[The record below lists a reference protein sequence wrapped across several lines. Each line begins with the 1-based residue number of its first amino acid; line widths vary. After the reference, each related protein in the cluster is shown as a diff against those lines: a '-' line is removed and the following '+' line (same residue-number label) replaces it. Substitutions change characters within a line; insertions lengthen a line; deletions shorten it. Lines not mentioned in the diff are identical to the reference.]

1 MLALE
6 NLRGIMLMVISMAAF
21 AVEDMLIKLASESM
35 SVGQILAIL
44 GAVDGA
50 IFYLLLRANGER
62 LLGRDLLQ
70 APVILR
76 NMGEVFG
83 SLAFVTAI
91 VLIPISTASSILQAS
106 PLVVTMGAALF
117 LGEAVGWRRWTATF
131 IGFLGVLMVVR
142 PGLEGFDANALF
154 AVAGVI
160 GLAIRDV
167 ATRAIP
173 RSLTSLRLGALAMLL
188 LVPTGLIMASF
199 SGGFQTPS
207 PMSLVYIS
215 IAAIIGVGGYY
226 AVTSATRLGEISVIA
241 PFRYSRLVFAMLVG
255 IFVFSERPD
264 LWTML
269 GAAIIILSGIY
280 TFVRERRIRQKLAA
294 AAALQF

>member
-1 MLALE
+1 MALT
-6 NLRGIMLMVISMAAF
+6 V
-21 AVEDMLIKLASESM
+21 
-35 SVGQILAIL
+35 
-44 GAVDGA
+44 GA
-50 IFYLLLRANGER
+50 IFCFSIMDATVKAVSPEIGTLPAIWARYAGQMVLVIIIVSPRLSSVMKSEYLG
-62 LLGRDLLQ
+62 LQ
-70 APVILR
+70 ILR
-76 NMGEVFG
+76 
-83 SLAFVTAI
+83 
-91 VLIPISTASSILQAS
+91 SILLMAATFFFFSGIARITLAEAS
-106 PLVVTMGAALF
+106 AVMNLNPIFITLGAALF

-207 PMSLVYIS
+207 AISLVYIS

>member
-1 MLALE
+1 MIALE

-21 AVEDMLIKLASESM
+21 AVEDMLIKLASDSM

-50 IFYLLLRANGER
+50 IFYALLRANGER
-62 LLGRDLLQ
+62 LLGRDLLH

-188 LVPTGLIMASF
+188 LVPTGLIMTSF
-199 SGGFQTPS
+199 SGGFQTP
-207 PMSLVYIS
+207 
-215 IAAIIGVGGYY
+215 
-226 AVTSATRLGEISVIA
+226 
-241 PFRYSRLVFAMLVG
+241 
-255 IFVFSERPD
+255 
-264 LWTML
+264 
-269 GAAIIILSGIY
+269 
-280 TFVRERRIRQKLAA
+280 
-294 AAALQF
+294 